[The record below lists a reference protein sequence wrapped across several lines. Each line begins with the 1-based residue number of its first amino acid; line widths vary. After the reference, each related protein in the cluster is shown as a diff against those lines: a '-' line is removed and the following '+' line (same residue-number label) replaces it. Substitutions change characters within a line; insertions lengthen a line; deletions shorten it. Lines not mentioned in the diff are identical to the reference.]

1 MDITL
6 EELYTGKP
14 TVIKGKTYY
23 GTEAYVKPFV
33 ERLKEKTD
41 DFRVHI
47 QLPDQYTITDDGKVR
62 TEDLTYNRVYIEAV
76 MPDNKLFENHD
87 KVIGM
92 VMGLDVRKPVAKFFA
107 GSLNSAC
114 TNLCVFSPTYLAI
127 QQIEEGQPLDFLPLD
142 NIIQKEDETLEHLA
156 IMNSIVWPNN
166 PYQRERLLGKWID
179 NSILFQYNDDFQKV
193 KIGTDAIIR
202 AYKSMFFDENSEY
215 YIRDNTFT
223 NMNAYNALTQQITNE
238 RDKGKV
244 FSLPEKTI
252 LCGRIIDVSPES

>member
-76 MPDNKLFENHD
+76 LPDDMCYDNHD
-87 KVIGM
+87 RVIGM
-92 VMGLDVRKPVAKFFA
+92 VMGLDTRKPVAKFYSGA
-107 GSLNSAC
+107 LNAAC
-114 TNLCVFSPTYLAI
+114 TNLCVFDPGYLFC
-127 QQIEEGQPLDFLPLD
+127 QQIEPETALDYKPLDKVLD
-142 NIIQKEDETLEHLA
+142 MKDATKEVLVALHETRFPNRVDELEQHLGRWCRNA
-156 IMNSIVWPNN
+156 MHQTYDSGFQPVK
-166 PYQRERLLGKWID
+166 LSID
-179 NSILFQYNDDFQKV
+179 NVIQ
-193 KIGTDAIIR
+193 
-202 AYKSMFFDENSEY
+202 AYKSLFEKEDSDYYQVGDIVSMFDV
-215 YIRDNTFT
+215 
-223 NMNAYNALTQQITNE
+223 YNAFTQQITNA
-238 RDKGKV
+238 RDKGKDLINM
-244 FSLPEKTI
+244 FEKTLLLRQI
-252 LCGRIIDVSPES
+252 LGF